1 MINAQLVL
9 IVGLLGL
16 VLLDLLRRY
25 RNFSQS
31 VIHYAALA
39 VLLVSLISEILFGN
53 LNASFFSEV
62 QYSYFI
68 NGFILFIST
77 LIYSFFFADKKS
89 FSPLVDVLFIAA
101 VLGATLVVL
110 SSNLLAVILSIEL
123 LSLSSYSL
131 VYFGKTLGTLEGAM
145 KYISTSMVSF
155 VILLFG
161 ASLVYAGAGTLSFSN
176 LSSVNYIPF
185 IAGLAVIIAGLGFKS
200 TLVPFHMWAPDT
212 YEASDST
219 ITAFITSVAKAAGIV
234 AMIRI
239 FFFGFQVSSGF
250 VTAVFLALALF
261 TIFLAGIFAIAQDR
275 IKRILAFS
283 SISQAGFAFLGIAL
297 LNLQAVSSAVFYIF
311 SFAVADAL
319 LFLSFRIME
328 EKGIRYKK
336 DIKRMF
342 SVSKIATIGF
352 FLGVLSLFGFPPTI
366 GFVGKLLILAS
377 LLSHGYIYIVGAVFL
392 MLLLS
397 VFYYFG
403 LFLSLD
409 FKAYSQNKMKKIN
422 SREIIILI
430 FCVSLFA
437 GIAFAT
443 V

>member
-1 MINAQLVL
+1 
-9 IVGLLGL
+9 
-16 VLLDLLRRY
+16 
-25 RNFSQS
+25 
-31 VIHYAALA
+31 
-39 VLLVSLISEILFGN
+39 
-53 LNASFFSEV
+53 
-62 QYSYFI
+62 
-68 NGFILFIST
+68 

-185 IAGLAVIIAGLGFKS
+185 VAGLAVIIAGLGFKS

-239 FFFGFQVSSGF
+239 FFFGFQVSSSF

-443 V
+443 I